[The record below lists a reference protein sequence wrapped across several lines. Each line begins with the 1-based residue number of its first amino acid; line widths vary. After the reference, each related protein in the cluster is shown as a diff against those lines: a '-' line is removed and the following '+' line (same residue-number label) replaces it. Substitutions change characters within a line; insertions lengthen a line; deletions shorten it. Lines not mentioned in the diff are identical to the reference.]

1 MTQVPA
7 TGSLFSAS
15 ASALAISSA
24 LTGLRAGGRPCLAF
38 GVVSARKWEDS
49 L

>member
-1 MTQVPA
+1 MTQVPT

-24 LTGLRAGGRPCLAF
+24 LAGLRAGGRPCLAF
-38 GVVSARKWEDS
+38 GSVLALAGEVVP
-49 L
+49 